1 MPIINSVDRGFL
13 WYTTGRALGPV
24 GQRLSIMTNYI
35 EQIRELDDRLV
46 VVLGFKR
53 VDQFFDSGDPS
64 PVSRRDL
71 SADAEDAVLYAII
84 DREPKK
90 PVEYVIRFPAPEVT
104 EEVETGLPIAFRTY
118 FRYRCEGAKKHLRVI
133 RKRIKYGFLTGLAIS
148 AVLLL
153 IGFYAFSW
161 HTQDIWGAIIIG
173 AIVIFC
179 WVALW
184 DPIDLF
190 LHHYIMSR
198 GTIRIGMK
206 RVVTSTVRVEKAA
219 VRPDGMPEME

>member
-1 MPIINSVDRGFL
+1 M
-13 WYTTGRALGPV
+13 
-24 GQRLSIMTNYI
+24 
-35 EQIRELDDRLV
+35 
-46 VVLGFKR
+46 
-53 VDQFFDSGDPS
+53 
-64 PVSRRDL
+64 RDL
-71 SADAEDAVLYAII
+71 SGEAEDAALYAIV

-104 EEVETGLPIAFRTY
+104 EEVETGLPLAFRSY
-118 FRYRCEGAKKHLRVI
+118 FKYRCEGAKRHLRVL
-133 RKRIKYGFLTGLAIS
+133 RKRIKYGLLVGLSIS
-148 AVLLL
+148 AVLIL
-153 IGFYAFSW
+153 IGFSAFSW

-190 LHHYIMSR
+190 LHHYLISK
-198 GTIRIGMK
+198 GTIRIGVK

-219 VRPDGMPEME
+219 VRPDGMPDMK

>member
-1 MPIINSVDRGFL
+1 
-13 WYTTGRALGPV
+13 
-24 GQRLSIMTNYI
+24 MTNYI
-35 EQIRELDDRLV
+35 EKIRELDDRLV
-46 VVLGFKR
+46 VELGFKR
-53 VDQFFDSGDPS
+53 VDQFFDPDDQS
-64 PVSRRDL
+64 PVSQRDL
-71 SADAEDAVLYAII
+71 SAEAEDAVLYAIV

-104 EEVETGLPIAFRTY
+104 EEVETGLPLAFKTY
-118 FRYRCEGAKKHLRVI
+118 FRYRCEGAQRHLRVI

-190 LHHYIMSR
+190 LHQYLISK
-198 GTIRIGMK
+198 GTIRIGLK

-219 VRPDGMPEME
+219 VRQDGMPEMK

>member
-1 MPIINSVDRGFL
+1 
-13 WYTTGRALGPV
+13 
-24 GQRLSIMTNYI
+24 MTNYI
-35 EQIRELDDRLV
+35 EKIRELDEKLV
-46 VVLGFKR
+46 VELSFKR
-53 VDQFFDSGDPS
+53 VDQFFDSDDPS
-64 PVSRRDL
+64 PISHRDL
-71 SADAEDAVLYAII
+71 SGDAEDAVIYAIV

-90 PVEYVIRFPAPEVT
+90 TVEYIIRFPASEVT
-104 EEVETGLPIAFRTY
+104 NEVETDLPQAFHTY
-118 FRYRCEGAKKHLRVI
+118 FRYRCEGAKRHLRVI

-148 AVLLL
+148 TVLLL
-153 IGFYAFSW
+153 FGFYAFSW

-190 LHHYIMSR
+190 LHHYLMSK
-198 GTIRIGMK
+198 GTIRIGLK

-219 VRPDGMPEME
+219 VRPDGMPDTGDDLKDST